1 LHRCVL
7 NCTFSGT
14 FSAQRSFR
22 SIRLRRYLSSHAG
35 AWQVKPDLKK
45 QVPRMHCRSLGLP
58 PEDHIPY
65 QAWTSIS
72 RSSLVLLRNSTLAL
86 ANQASPMHKTMPS
99 SRTCTRSDRSWR
111 EINRRRHSN
120 WGVTGRSQ
128 AAPEFTISSRAG
140 THAEQQNECLRQ
152 AALAGRLLCAHYLP
166 ARTVASTGTNPNA
179 EPGAGVLDSDRLA
192 MVQTS
197 GSGRPHDESP
207 CP

>member
-22 SIRLRRYLSSHAG
+22 SIRLSRYLSSHAG

-45 QVPRMHCRSLGLP
+45 RVPRMHCRSLCLP

-86 ANQASPMHKTMPS
+86 ANQASPMQKTMPS

-128 AAPEFTISSRAG
+128 AAPEFHVLRPCWY
-140 THAEQQNECLRQ
+140 THAEPQNECLRQ

-166 ARTVASTGTNPNA
+166 ARTVASTDPNA
-179 EPGAGVLDSDRLA
+179 EPRADRLA
-192 MVQTS
+192 VV
-197 GSGRPHDESP
+197 
-207 CP
+207 